1 MDSFEEERL
10 VQQTREEVDNFV
22 EQIRIERGSD
32 FDLAFAGPGE
42 VQRRIESM
50 NQVTAHAM
58 RRFQELCN
66 FVRDNVFIDNKEET
80 IDRLYREFVRIPE
93 ATRGK

>member
-1 MDSFEEERL
+1 MGNFEEERL

-22 EQIRIERGSD
+22 EQIRIVRGSD

-42 VQRRIESM
+42 VQRRLESI

-58 RRFQELCN
+58 RRFQELID

-80 IDRLYREFVRIPE
+80 IERLHREFVRIPE
-93 ATRGK
+93 ATKGK